1 MKKKKTMQRNYR
13 QLHASFPEDWQ
24 QEVWRHQVRLRTFL
38 TWFSLHPPAIFLV
51 MATVQNGRVCV
62 VTGAN
67 KGIGYH
73 IAEQLKESGEF
84 GSIILGCRDETQG
97 REAALELGLPCEFIA
112 PLDLSNPSSI
122 TSFAAAVEKSKGR
135 LDGLVNNAGFA
146 FKSSDP
152 TPFAEQTGPT
162 LATNYWG
169 TVALT
174 EALLPL
180 LRKPTTADPF
190 VVNVASMAGALRQ
203 IQGATLQERFTG
215 PNLDLSTLNGLVNKF
230 ERDVKEGKH
239 KSEGWGNS
247 NYGFSKLALIAYTKV
262 LAREETSRGA
272 GEPRVLVNCC
282 CPGYC
287 DTDMSSHRGT
297 RSAADG
303 ARNAVMLAL
312 QRNKEGSGAGPDG
325 APLHGEFFQNY
336 KVSEW

>member
-1 MKKKKTMQRNYR
+1 
-13 QLHASFPEDWQ
+13 
-24 QEVWRHQVRLRTFL
+24 VRLRTFL

-152 TPFAEQTGPT
+152 KPFAEQTGPT
-162 LATNYWG
+162 LAINYWG

-174 EALLPL
+174 
-180 LRKPTTADPF
+180 
-190 VVNVASMAGALRQ
+190 
-203 IQGATLQERFTG
+203 
-215 PNLDLSTLNGLVNKF
+215 
-230 ERDVKEGKH
+230 
-239 KSEGWGNS
+239 
-247 NYGFSKLALIAYTKV
+247 
-262 LAREETSRGA
+262 
-272 GEPRVLVNCC
+272 
-282 CPGYC
+282 
-287 DTDMSSHRGT
+287 
-297 RSAADG
+297 
-303 ARNAVMLAL
+303 
-312 QRNKEGSGAGPDG
+312 
-325 APLHGEFFQNY
+325 
-336 KVSEW
+336 

>member
-1 MKKKKTMQRNYR
+1 MKDVGLR
-13 QLHASFPEDWQ
+13 QLK
-24 QEVWRHQVRLRTFL
+24 RLC
-38 TWFSLHPPAIFLV
+38 S
-51 MATVQNGRVCV
+51 
-62 VTGAN
+62 
-67 KGIGYH
+67 
-73 IAEQLKESGEF
+73 
-84 GSIILGCRDETQG
+84 
-97 REAALELGLPCEFIA
+97 PCEFIT
-112 PLDLSNPSSI
+112 PVDISNPKSVSSF
-122 TSFAAAVEKSKGR
+122 TATVETTKGK
-135 LDGLVNNAGFA
+135 LDGLVNNAGTA